1 MTNAGKRR
9 DRIREQARSSCSF
22 AWLRQNH
29 LNKGKKWKHALHVVT
44 KRRHASSWLPR
55 EKHLTVC
62 KGEGEEG
69 RTGFWDDDDDDEEDV
84 YRLKICQKRH
94 IVISSQCF
102 PSVCS
107 IKCIIT
113 PEFIN
118 MNEREQYH
126 LWDQSEDGIMYRS
139 WQLIHHRDTARPV
152 KRGGASL
159 RMNES

>member
-1 MTNAGKRR
+1 MK
-9 DRIREQARSSCSF
+9 ARS
-22 AWLRQNH
+22 ARGYQA
-29 LNKGKKWKHALHVVT
+29 KTRVVVVT
-44 KRRHASSWLPR
+44 TRETSHCLQRRGGGGKDRLLSKSAH
-55 EKHLTVC
+55 
-62 KGEGEEG
+62 
-69 RTGFWDDDDDDEEDV
+69 DDDDDDEDV

-126 LWDQSEDGIMYRS
+126 L
-139 WQLIHHRDTARPV
+139 
-152 KRGGASL
+152 
-159 RMNES
+159 